1 MNKLTLALLLLGLT
15 AMTGT
20 AQTDAPVVSHDD
32 SFTKEGLFKAD
43 VSTLKDTQLIAHPDV
58 PLTLG
63 QNVLWCGTLQL
74 VWNKAIDLVGEK
86 LQFTTKSP
94 VADLLNREDFTSA
107 DLDPNSYVAIA
118 DFERNNVEDEILAA
132 LEKTFHG
139 AASPEMIPV

>member
-43 VSTLKDTQLIAHPDV
+43 VSTLKDTQLIAHPDM
-58 PLTLG
+58 PLTPG

-74 VWNKAIDLVGEK
+74 VWNKAIDLVGEP
-86 LQFTTKSP
+86 LHFTSP
-94 VADLLNREDFTSA
+94 SPAADLLNRQNFTGADLSA
-107 DLDPNSYVAIA
+107 DSYVAIA
-118 DFERNNVEDEILAA
+118 DF
-132 LEKTFHG
+132 
-139 AASPEMIPV
+139 